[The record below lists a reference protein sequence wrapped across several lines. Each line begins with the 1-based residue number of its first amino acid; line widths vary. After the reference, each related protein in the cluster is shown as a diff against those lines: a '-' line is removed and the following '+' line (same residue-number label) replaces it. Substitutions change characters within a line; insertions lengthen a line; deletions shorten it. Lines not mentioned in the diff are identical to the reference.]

1 MKPQAGCEEIKKFVK
16 EQYLLNAGCE
26 ELEGERDQN
35 FLLRAADGSRYVL
48 KLTNPGEKDDF
59 IRAQNEV
66 LEYMAGKGVAC
77 PVILNDITGSG
88 ISEFKNSK
96 GEKYRVRIVSY
107 LPGRPLG
114 SLEYHPPELL
124 HDLGRKLGYT
134 GNILKDFHNTAFKR
148 KFKWD
153 LRHFEETV
161 NEYYSLVDDDR
172 LRAFIDNTMDEF
184 SRLVK
189 PELPHLRRSIIHNDV
204 NDYNIIVNTA
214 HGQYDME
221 PAVEGF
227 IDFGDMVYSYTL
239 ADPAVAMAYI
249 MAGKDD
255 PLRAASQMLAA
266 YNESFRLEDKEIK
279 LIFTMAK
286 MRLCLS
292 ICIAAGQLKE
302 RPGDEY
308 LAISQEPI
316 RNTVPVLEKI
326 HPLFAENVFREACG
340 LALTSGIRSL
350 NRVIEQEGQDAF
362 PVTGEKLSRENSL
375 VLDLSP
381 GSSIVEGD
389 PGMNTAEKLGERI
402 NREMDS
408 HNKKYGIGCFAEP
421 RLLYSSPVFQNKQF
435 TVDEDRTI
443 HLGCDIF
450 APAGADVFA
459 PFDAVVHSFKYNP
472 GKLDYGHMIILE
484 HKLSGNQFYTLYG
497 HLGKSSF
504 EGLSE
509 GKKIK
514 KGEAFACTGSPGE
527 NGGWPPHLHFQI
539 ISHLLNYG
547 TDYPG
552 VCKPGEINIW
562 QAFSPD
568 PNLILNIPDATF
580 PQKER
585 GTEEVYRAR
594 KKYFAGNLGLS
605 YRKPLRVV
613 RGWQQFLFDN
623 NGQKYLDAY
632 NNVPHIG
639 HSHPELAEAVCSQVR
654 VLNTNTRYLGD
665 RLNEYAEMLLGTFS
679 GPLEKC
685 FFLNSASEA
694 NELALRLAYAYTR
707 RKDTVVM
714 EGAYHGNTNTLIDIS
729 PYKHSGP
736 GGSGAPAWVHTVPV
750 PDRYRGQY
758 KYDDPAAGMR
768 YAGHVAETA
777 DRLVSEGR
785 PPAAFIAETCP
796 SVAGQIIL
804 PEDYLRE
811 VYKYMRECGAVCIA
825 DEVQTAYGRMGTSFY
840 AFEDQDVI
848 PDIVVLGKPIGN
860 GHPLAAVVTTA
871 EIAAA
876 FDNGMEFFS
885 TFGGNT
891 VSAAAGKKVLEIVLR
906 DDYMRHAAATGSYL
920 LDLLKALKDR
930 YPIIGDVRGSGL
942 FIGVELV
949 SDRDTLEPASAE
961 ASYIKE
967 KLRDH
972 NILTGTDGLYDNVL
986 KIRPPMPFNKDDAG
1000 ILADRLRQILETIQ

>member
-1 MKPQAGCEEIKKFVK
+1 MKPRSNCEEIIEFVK
-16 EQYLLNAGCE
+16 ERYQLYASCE

-35 FLLRAADGSRYVL
+35 FFLSTSDGSRYVL
-48 KLTNPGEKDDF
+48 KVTNPDEEDDF

-66 LEYMAGKGVAC
+66 LQYMAGKGTPC
-77 PVILNDITGSG
+77 PLILNDRTGSA

-96 GEKYRVRIVSY
+96 GEVYRVRIVNY

-124 HDLGRKLGYT
+124 SNLGRKLGNT
-134 GNILKDFHNTAFKR
+134 DKILRGFHNNAFNR

-153 LRHFEETV
+153 LRHFEEVV
-161 NEYYSLVDDDR
+161 NEYYSLVDDEK
-172 LRAFIDNTMDEF
+172 LRTFIDNTMDEF
-184 SRLVK
+184 LRLVK
-189 PELPHLRRSIIHNDV
+189 PELPDLRRSIIHNDV

-214 HGQYDME
+214 GRQYGMQ

-239 ADPAVAMAYI
+239 ADPAVAIAYI
-249 MAGKDD
+249 MPGKDD

-266 YNESFRLEDKEIK
+266 YNESFRLEEMEIK

-292 ICIAAGQLKE
+292 ICIAAGQQRE
-302 RPGDEY
+302 RPEDEY
-308 LAISQEPI
+308 LLISQKPI
-316 RNTVPVLEKI
+316 KNSVPALGKI
-326 HPLFAENVFREACG
+326 HPLFAENMFREACG
-340 LALTSGIRSL
+340 LALTPGIRSL
-350 NRVIEQEGQDAF
+350 NRVIEQKGQEAF
-362 PVTGEKLSRENSL
+362 PVTGEKLSGKNSL
-375 VLDLSP
+375 VLDLGP

-402 NREMDS
+402 NREMDR
-408 HNKKYGIGCFAEP
+408 HNKKYGIGRFAEP

-435 TVDEDRTI
+435 TGDEDRTM

-472 GKLDYGHMIILE
+472 GKLDYGHMIILK
-484 HKLSGNQFYTLYG
+484 HKLPGNEFYTLYG

-504 EGLSE
+504 EGLNE

-514 KGEAFACTGSPGE
+514 KGELFACTGKPEE

-547 TDYPG
+547 TDFPG
-552 VCKPGEINIW
+552 VCKPREINIW
-562 QAFSPD
+562 QGFSPD
-568 PNLILNIPDATF
+568 PNLILNIPDSAF
-580 PQKER
+580 PQKES
-585 GTEEVYRAR
+585 GTEEVCNAR

-605 YRKPLRVV
+605 YKKPIRVV
-613 RGWQQFLFDN
+613 RGWQQFLFDQ

-632 NNVPHIG
+632 NNVPHTG
-639 HSHPELAEAVCSQVR
+639 HSHPEVAEAVCSQMKM
-654 VLNTNTRYLGD
+654 LNTNTRYLGD
-665 RLNEYAEMLLGTFS
+665 RLNEYAEMLLGTFQK
-679 GPLEKC
+679 PLEKC

-694 NELALRLAYAYTR
+694 NELALRLAYAYTE
-707 RKDTVVM
+707 RKDTVVL

-729 PYKHSGP
+729 PYKHRGP
-736 GGSGAPAWVHTVPV
+736 GGSGAPAWVHTVAV

-758 KYDDPAAGMR
+758 KYDDACAGMR
-768 YAGHVAETA
+768 YAGHVAEIA
-777 DRLVSEGR
+777 DRLASEGR

-804 PEDYLRE
+804 PKGYLRE
-811 VYKYMRECGAVCIA
+811 VYRYMRGYGAVCIA

-840 AFEDQDVI
+840 AFEDQKVI

-860 GHPLAAVVTTA
+860 GHPLAAVITTS

-920 LDLLKALKDR
+920 LNLLRALKDR
-930 YPIIGDVRGSGL
+930 YPLIGDVRGSGL

-949 SDRDTLEPASAE
+949 SDRETLEPASAE

-1000 ILADRLRQILETIQ
+1000 ILADRFRQILETIR